1 MSISRRLFV
10 FIDELRYRKGLT
22 ISEFTEGIVSE
33 RTYRRYVNGIT
44 KVTQEDVFLFI
55 QRLGIDLCEFY
66 MEFTKRLE
74 KQSVTFPEKKE

>member
-55 QRLGIDLCEFY
+55 QRLEMDLCEFY
-66 MEFTKRLE
+66 SEFTKRME
-74 KQSVTFPEKKE
+74 KQSVSLSDKK